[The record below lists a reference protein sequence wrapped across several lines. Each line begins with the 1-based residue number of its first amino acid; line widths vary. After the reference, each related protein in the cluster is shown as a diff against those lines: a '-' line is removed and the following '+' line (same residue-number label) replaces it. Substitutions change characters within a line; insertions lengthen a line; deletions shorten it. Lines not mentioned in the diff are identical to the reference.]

1 MKIITHRD
9 LQEKMV
15 SLDHVDP
22 RGPEVTMA
30 KMEIKEQLVRSVAA
44 SKRPRLKQL
53 LASQQRL
60 DYTRLEELKKGP
72 ERS

>member
-1 MKIITHRD
+1 LNDDVGECVH
-9 LQEKMV
+9 
-15 SLDHVDP
+15 DP
-22 RGPEVTMA
+22 SAFICHAFARP
-30 KMEIKEQLVRSVAA
+30 MEIKEQLVRSVAA

-72 ERS
+72 RGEIVTA